1 MLETLGI
8 NLKELIFAM
17 VNFLI
22 LVGVL
27 GKLIYKPFLGAL
39 ESRKQRIKDS
49 FDQADAVS
57 RKADAKLAAYTRRIS
72 NAEEEAREILR
83 VAKQKA
89 DERSAQ
95 IVQEAQNEAAAIM
108 AKAEKTIEE
117 EKYKAIE
124 DLRGEIAELALLAA
138 EQIVGEQVEK
148 AGQDA
153 IVDRVIRNARNAQW
167 QN

>member
-1 MLETLGI
+1 MLEALGI
-8 NLKELIFAM
+8 DLKEIIFAM

-27 GKLIYKPFLGAL
+27 GKFIYKPFLGAL
-39 ESRKQRIKDS
+39 EGRKQRIRDK

-57 RKADAKLAAYTRRIS
+57 KKADAKMAAYTRRIS
-72 NAEEEAREILR
+72 NAEDEAREILR

-95 IVQEAQNEAAAIM
+95 IVEEAHAEAAAII
-108 AKAEKTIEE
+108 AKAEKAV
-117 EKYKAIE
+117 EKEKEKAIE
-124 DLRGEIAELALLAA
+124 DLRDEIAELALLAA
-138 EQIVGEQVEK
+138 EQIVGSEIEK

-153 IVDRVIRNARNAQW
+153 IVDKVIRNARDPQW

>member
-39 ESRKQRIKDS
+39 ENRKQRIKDS

>member
-1 MLETLGI
+1 MLEALGI
-8 NLKELIFAM
+8 DLKEIIFAM

-27 GKLIYKPFLGAL
+27 AKFIYKPFLGAL
-39 ESRKQRIKDS
+39 ESRKQRIRDQ

-72 NAEEEAREILR
+72 NAEDEAREILR

-95 IVQEAQNEAAAIM
+95 IVQEAHDEAAAII
-108 AKAEKTIEE
+108 AKAEKTIEQ
-117 EKYKAIE
+117 EKDKAIE
-124 DLRGEIAELALLAA
+124 DLRDEIAELALLAA
-138 EQIVGEQVEK
+138 EQIVGGEIEK
-148 AGQDA
+148 TGQDA
-153 IVDRVIRNARNAQW
+153 IVDRVIRNARNSQW